1 MLGRERAE
9 ALVRMAME
17 EAAAAL
23 ARGDDPY
30 GGVIADRE
38 GRVLVRDGNRE
49 NTEQNPCAHAE
60 MVLIREA
67 CAKLGRNDLTGYLLV
82 CNYRPC
88 PMCAAA
94 MVQAGIREF
103 YIGSAAPDFPALLVK
118 TAESYAEMGIL
129 VEGGILDEACA
140 AQVRAGRAQR
150 GKKRET
156 GMAQRRGAGEP
167 RRAGAQAE
175 APADGE

>member
-1 MLGRERAE
+1 MLGRKRAE

-49 NTEQNPCAHAE
+49 NTERNPCAHAE

-67 CAKLGRNDLTGYLLV
+67 CAKLGRNDLSDCLLV

-94 MVQAGIREF
+94 MVQAGIREI
-103 YIGSAAPDFPALLVK
+103 YIGSAAPDFSRNSLAVSSPN
-118 TAESYAEMGIL
+118 
-129 VEGGILDEACA
+129 
-140 AQVRAGRAQR
+140 
-150 GKKRET
+150 
-156 GMAQRRGAGEP
+156 
-167 RRAGAQAE
+167 
-175 APADGE
+175 APPK

>member
-9 ALVRMAME
+9 ALVLMAME

-49 NTEQNPCAHAE
+49 NTERNPCAHAE

-67 CAKLGRNDLTGYLLV
+67 CAKLGRNDLSDCLLV

-94 MVQAGIREF
+94 MVQAGIREI
-103 YIGSAAPDFPALLVK
+103 YIGSAALDFPALLMK
-118 TAESYAEMGIL
+118 TAGSYAEMGIT
-129 VEGGILDEACA
+129 VTGGILDEACA
-140 AQVRAGRAQR
+140 AQVRAGREQR
-150 GKKRET
+150 AKEREAGTGKES
-156 GMAQRRGAGEP
+156 GSGAP
-167 RRAGAQAE
+167 CRAGSLE
-175 APADGE
+175 APADGR

>member
-1 MLGRERAE
+1 MLGRKRAE

-49 NTEQNPCAHAE
+49 NTERNPCAHAE

-67 CAKLGRNDLTGYLLV
+67 CAKLGRNDLSDCLLV

-94 MVQAGIREF
+94 MRCV
-103 YIGSAAPDFPALLVK
+103 
-118 TAESYAEMGIL
+118 
-129 VEGGILDEACA
+129 
-140 AQVRAGRAQR
+140 
-150 GKKRET
+150 
-156 GMAQRRGAGEP
+156 
-167 RRAGAQAE
+167 
-175 APADGE
+175 

>member
-1 MLGRERAE
+1 MLGRKRAE

-49 NTEQNPCAHAE
+49 NTERNPCAHAE

-67 CAKLGRNDLTGYLLV
+67 CAKLGRNDLSDCLLV

-94 MVQAGIREF
+94 MVQAGIREI
-103 YIGSAAPDFPALLVK
+103 YIGSAAPDFPALLMK
-118 TAESYAEMGIL
+118 TAGSYAEMGIT
-129 VEGGILDEACA
+129 VTGGILDEACA
-140 AQVRAGRAQR
+140 AQVHAGREQR
-150 GKKRET
+150 AKEREAGT
-156 GMAQRRGAGEP
+156 IKESGSGAP
-167 RRAGAQAE
+167 CLSLIHI
-175 APADGE
+175 